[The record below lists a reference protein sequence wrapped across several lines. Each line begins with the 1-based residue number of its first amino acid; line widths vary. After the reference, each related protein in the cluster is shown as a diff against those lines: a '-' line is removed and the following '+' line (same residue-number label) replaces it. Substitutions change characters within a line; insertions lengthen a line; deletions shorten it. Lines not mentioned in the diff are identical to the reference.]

1 MAKKKNQI
9 SQSWYEK
16 LLAEINTLK
25 DQEIPETLEVMKDA
39 REQWDLSEN
48 ADYHAAKD
56 KLSLLRKRLTE
67 LENMILSVDIVDGSQ
82 TKTSWEV
89 VEYWSRVSLF
99 IEGDKEFEVEIVW
112 SWEVAIGDVLA
123 ISLDSPLGKA
133 LSGRSAGEEVEMK
146 LPAGNKKLTILS
158 VS

>member
-1 MAKKKNQI
+1 MAKATNQI
-9 SQSWYEK
+9 SQSGYEK

-25 DQEIPETLEVMKDA
+25 DKDIPETLEVMKDA

-67 LENMILSVDIVDGSQ
+67 LENMIKSVDIVDGTQ
-82 TKTSWEV
+82 NKATWEMI
-89 VEYWSRVSLF
+89 EYGSKVSLE
-99 IEGDKEFEVEIVW
+99 IEGDKAFDVEIVW
-112 SWEVAIGDVLA
+112 SGEVSVGDTLA

-133 LSGRSAGEEVEMK
+133 LSGKSAGTQVEMR
-146 LPAGNKKLTILS
+146 LPAGNKKVKILS